1 MVVNNNIQSSR
12 LLTHTQPNINTIIS
26 GRVRK
31 LVSAT
36 LIQPWIWPIITA
48 PKVSKRLKSQGRRL
62 TWSTTTTNLS
72 CASKQVVF
80 GYNVAG
86 VASQMLGYNVE
97 VRISSYSTALGGSY
111 LFLSVVI
118 EFSMFLFADH
128 TGICRMHSLNLHK
141 GNQFCFP
148 KSETYRYRSSSPV
161 YPVSLSSLP
170 KSLSRWSL

>member
-1 MVVNNNIQSSR
+1 MADYYRPKGKQ
-12 LLTHTQPNINTIIS
+12 TI
-26 GRVRK
+26 
-31 LVSAT
+31 
-36 LIQPWIWPIITA
+36 
-48 PKVSKRLKSQGRRL
+48 KVSRKKFDMVDNKH
-62 TWSTTTTNLS
+62 NLS
-72 CASKQVVF
+72 CACKQVVF
-80 GYNVAG
+80 GYNVAR